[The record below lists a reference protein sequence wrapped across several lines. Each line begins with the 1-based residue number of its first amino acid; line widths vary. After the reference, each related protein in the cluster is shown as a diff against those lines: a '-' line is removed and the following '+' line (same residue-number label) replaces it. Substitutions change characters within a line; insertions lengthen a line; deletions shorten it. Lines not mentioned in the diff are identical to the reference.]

1 MEAGGQ
7 SGWIDI
13 KGELSA
19 VEAGRE
25 EELPHFP
32 HFPQWKLE
40 ARGGRKEMGGHWSE
54 PIDIG
59 GIHRFIYC
67 IVFGIPGIR
76 HRRINHPMEVA
87 ISIPGL
93 ISIISPNH
101 DLTDCK

>member
-1 MEAGGQ
+1 METGGQ

-13 KGELSA
+13 KGELFA
-19 VEAGRE
+19 VEAGSKR
-25 EELPHFP
+25 
-32 HFPQWKLE
+32 
-40 ARGGRKEMGGHWSE
+40 RKEGNGRSHWSE